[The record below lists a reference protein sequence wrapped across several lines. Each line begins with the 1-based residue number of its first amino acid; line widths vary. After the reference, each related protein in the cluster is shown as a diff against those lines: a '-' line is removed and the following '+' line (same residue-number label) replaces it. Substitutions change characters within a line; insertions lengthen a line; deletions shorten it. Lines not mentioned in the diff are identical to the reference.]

1 MVRDTTERPTSLAH
15 EEQTRSRYSLDP
27 ADVGTAPTEFTLVYI
42 TTEYKKDLVDL
53 YYRLTK
59 VLEERTEVQED
70 LRTTMIARAAEK
82 ADLEQQILERD

>member
-15 EEQTRSRYSLDP
+15 KEQTRSRYSLDL
-27 ADVGTAPTEFTLVYI
+27 ADVGTVPTEFTLVYI

-59 VLEERTEVQED
+59 VLEERTKVQED

-82 ADLEQQILERD
+82 ADLEQ

>member
-1 MVRDTTERPTSLAH
+1 MVRDTTERPTSLAYK
-15 EEQTRSRYSLDP
+15 EQTRSRYSLDL
-27 ADVGTAPTEFTLVYI
+27 ADVGTVPTEFTLVYI

-59 VLEERTEVQED
+59 VLEERTKVQED